1 MKPIVRFAAAA
12 MIFLGTYVLA
22 WLPAMMLLGDYLW
35 VGSLVALAMAAAV
48 AVYAWR
54 LGPEGPRSVRT
65 SVALGALLVGGA
77 GFAAGFFG
85 PMLLAPG
92 ANQGPMLGI
101 FITGPLGYLV
111 GAGLGLWYARR
122 REG

>member
-1 MKPIVRFAAAA
+1 MSPILRFAAAA

-22 WLPAMMLLGDYLW
+22 WLPAMMLLGDYVW
-35 VGSLVALAMAAAV
+35 IGSLVALVVAAGV
-48 AVYAWR
+48 ARHAWR

-65 SVALGALLVGGA
+65 AVALGALLVGGT

-111 GAGLGLWYARR
+111 GAGLGLWYGLR

>member
-1 MKPIVRFAAAA
+1 MNSVLRLAATA

-22 WLPAMMLLGDYLW
+22 WLPAMMLLGDYVW
-35 VGSLVALAMAAAV
+35 VGSLVALVVAATV
-48 AVYAWR
+48 AGYAWR

-65 SVALGALLVGGA
+65 AVALGALLVGGA

-111 GAGLGLWYARR
+111 GAGLGLWYAWR

>member
-1 MKPIVRFAAAA
+1 VNPILRSVAAV

-22 WLPAMMLLGDYLW
+22 WLPGMMLPGEFLW
-35 VGSLVALAMAAAV
+35 VGSLVALGVAAGV

-54 LGPEGPRSVRT
+54 LGPAGPRSVRT
-65 SVALGALLVGGA
+65 AVALGALLVGGA

-111 GAGLGLWYARR
+111 GAGLGLWYGLR